1 MVDSPT
7 TQLRSLPMPCV
18 RISEGE
24 TAPGWWFQSFEPVWR
39 PFIHR
44 LCRQK
49 HMTLFEFER
58 AASQIPGLTH
68 IEKAIAMSAFRQQQN
83 QGLVLSRDTTAFRS
97 EPRLSAV

>member
-7 TQLRSLPMPCV
+7 TKFRSLAMSRM

-24 TAPGWWFQSFEPVWR
+24 TAPGWWFYSFEPVWR

-44 LCRQK
+44 LCRQR
-49 HMTLFEFER
+49 HVTLFEFER
-58 AASQIPGLTH
+58 AASQVPGLTH
-68 IEKAIAMSAFRQQQN
+68 IEKAIAISVFRQQQD
-83 QGLVLSRDTTAFRS
+83 QGLVRSHDTAAFRS